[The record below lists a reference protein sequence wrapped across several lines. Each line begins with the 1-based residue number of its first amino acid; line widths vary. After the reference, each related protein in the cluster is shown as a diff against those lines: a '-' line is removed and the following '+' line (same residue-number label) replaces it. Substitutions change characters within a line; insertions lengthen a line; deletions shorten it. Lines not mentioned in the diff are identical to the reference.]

1 MNFIVYIF
9 IFLNLYF
16 FRIISIYIVSKNIFE
31 IINCI
36 NFWNVE
42 EMKYVDISKCLF
54 LVFLVF

>member
-1 MNFIVYIF
+1 MNFIFYIF
-9 IFLNLYF
+9 IYLNLYF

-36 NFWNVE
+36 NIWNVE